1 MIVQI
6 LLFACLAAAF
16 TFFLRG
22 LRHLRADA
30 PNSHMAGGIFLVCSL
45 FSLAFHLKVY
55 STTYTP
61 DLLVSALS
69 FIALGLI
76 ARLLPRQ
83 RGYALGLALGIVLG
97 IAYWAKAVM
106 FPASL
111 LLLALT
117 YASRWMSKRPIGPV
131 LVAAIAFAAV
141 TLPLVAIQ
149 SKSAG
154 RATFGETG
162 KLNFAWNVNG
172 YQLHTGWRG
181 KEPGSGTPIHPPR
194 VISEDPVVLEFA
206 EPGKG
211 TFPLWYDPPLWHQG
225 MQIRLSPPQIATA
238 LLRNVAVA
246 LPASLFWLFVTVPAV
261 ALGVSPAKTIRRFV
275 IEYTPLWLWPVAIIA
290 AYCMVA
296 AETRYLVPLSVAF
309 VTTVLSLTPLESRR
323 VRTVML
329 WQLGLIAA
337 GSLWML
343 YTTTIRASARPVFDS
358 RWSYEQ
364 RVADWLREH
373 GLRDHDALAA
383 VGISPVLDSVLFAQ
397 PQRFQFVSWLK
408 SPPLKEVVPQD
419 WANTV
424 DRWRKM
430 NVAAVITKCGAS
442 EVALDPVASGKDPC
456 TSTVPEWAGFERIPQ
471 TPHFVLLLRT
481 RSGAARR
488 PHDSPLLHWR
498 DWETNENRARNN
510 VDSEPALIFAAGLSR
525 IADHFC

>member
-1 MIVQI
+1 
-6 LLFACLAAAF
+6 
-16 TFFLRG
+16 
-22 LRHLRADA
+22 
-30 PNSHMAGGIFLVCSL
+30 
-45 FSLAFHLKVY
+45 
-55 STTYTP
+55 
-61 DLLVSALS
+61 
-69 FIALGLI
+69 
-76 ARLLPRQ
+76 
-83 RGYALGLALGIVLG
+83 
-97 IAYWAKAVM
+97 
-106 FPASL
+106 
-111 LLLALT
+111 
-117 YASRWMSKRPIGPV
+117 
-131 LVAAIAFAAV
+131 
-141 TLPLVAIQ
+141 
-149 SKSAG
+149 
-154 RATFGETG
+154 
-162 KLNFAWNVNG
+162 
-172 YQLHTGWRG
+172 
-181 KEPGSGTPIHPPR
+181 
-194 VISEDPVVLEFA
+194 
-206 EPGKG
+206 
-211 TFPLWYDPPLWHQG
+211 

-238 LLRNVAVA
+238 LLSNVAVA
-246 LPASLFWLFVTVPAV
+246 FPASLFWLFVTVPAV
-261 ALGVSPAKTIRRFV
+261 ALGVSPAKTIRRFL
-275 IEYTPLWLWPVAIIA
+275 IAYTPLWLWPVAIIG

-373 GLRDHDALAA
+373 GLRDNDALAA

-488 PHDSPLLHWR
+488 PHDSPLLHWP

-510 VDSEPALIFAAGLSR
+510 VDSEPALIFAAGSVANR
-525 IADHFC
+525 